1 LDSNSEKKWQQ
12 YWENEGVFTA
22 SPDPEKKKYFITV
35 PYPYTNAPLH
45 IGHGRTYLLADI
57 IARFHRING
66 YNVLYPMAF
75 HQSGTPILALSQRIR
90 AGDEK
95 MIRMYTNYLSLYEKD
110 QDSISRILAG
120 FSDPKKIADYFSAEI
135 IKDFSLMGFSIDW
148 SRRFTT
154 SDPVYQQFV
163 KWQFLK
169 LNDLGYIKKGTYPVL
184 YSIEDEN
191 AVGEDDIKDGD
202 IDKVSIEEYT
212 GVIFRGKRFSLI
224 AASLRPETIFGVTNL
239 WISDRGDYL
248 LCMLN
253 GNEVVVSRSSFEKL
267 VYQNYEISLL
277 REIKRSEILGEEFE
291 VPFIGRK
298 VNVYESSIVNPDN
311 GTGIVYSVP
320 GHSIWDY
327 AGIMNS
333 DFHPDPIKIIDVPK
347 DRSSVESLYRKM
359 KIQSVQDSDKLRE
372 ATQILYRDEYYS
384 GRLNDRNDVY
394 SGMTVKEA
402 RDAIIA
408 DLRRLGLSIIVYE
421 TSRNAETRSGSR
433 VIVAIIKDQWFIDYS
448 NREWKDKTRALVDS
462 MDIFPASYRESI
474 KEVIEWL
481 RERPCARK
489 RGIGTRLPF
498 DQNWIIESLSDSTIY
513 PVLYTCY
520 PYLVKIFEKTR
531 EIATDILDYIML
543 GLPIAEGEYE
553 SSVMELIT
561 QARKEKEYW
570 YGVDLRLTATP
581 HLTNHLVFYLMN
593 HVALFSGK
601 DLPHGIAISGLVIVE
616 GSKIGKSKGNAIP
629 LSVISNRYSADIY
642 RLYMSISADPQSVVD
657 WKETEIQSVQKKYQL
672 LLETISSVDSVS
684 DDLEDMSEVE
694 KWFLSSFRSR
704 MITFRESIINFN
716 IRQGIVSVFF
726 DVMNDI
732 KRLEK
737 RGGSRTRML
746 KIIMAEWLKALSVV
760 IPFTSEEQWNRLLL
774 PGSVANAQIEHY
786 SLDAMDRDLMERESY
801 IDRVEEDIRS
811 ILKVI
816 GKEPKKISI
825 AVAGEEQIKVMRY
838 VSENKTRSLDK
849 HLLHLIPE
857 AMKVR
862 NLVSFY
868 NFDEFSVLQENMVYF
883 ASIFRAEL
891 KIDRAKTEKNKNAWP
906 GRPLIHIE

>member
-1 LDSNSEKKWQQ
+1 MDSSNELKWQQ
-12 YWENEGVFTA
+12 YWEREGTFIA
-22 SPDPEKKKYFITV
+22 SPSETKKKYFITV

-90 AGDEK
+90 SGDESMVK
-95 MIRMYTNYLSLYEKD
+95 MYTNYLSLYEKD
-110 QDSISRILAG
+110 PKEIKRIMAS
-120 FSDPKKIADYFSAEI
+120 FSDPKNIADYFSAEI

-154 SDPVYQQFV
+154 SDPVYQEFV

-184 YSIEDEN
+184 YSVEDEN

-212 GVIFRGKRFSLI
+212 GVIFKGRDFSLV

-248 LCMLN
+248 LCALN
-253 GNEVVVSRSSFEKL
+253 GDKVVLSRSSFEKL
-267 VYQNYEISLL
+267 VYQNHEISLV

-291 VPFIGRK
+291 APLSGRK
-298 VNVYESSIVNPDN
+298 VNVYESPIVNPDN

-333 DFHPDPIKIIDVPK
+333 NFHPDPIKIIEVPDDK
-347 DRSSVESLYRKM
+347 NTVESLYRRM
-359 KIQSVQDSDKLRE
+359 KIQSVLDSDKLRE
-372 ATQILYRDEYYS
+372 ATQILYKEEYYS
-384 GRLNDRNDVY
+384 GRLNDQNDVY
-394 SGMTVKEA
+394 SGMSVKEA

-408 DLRRLGLSIIVYE
+408 DLKRLGLSILVYE
-421 TSRNAETRSGSR
+421 TSRIAETRSGAK
-433 VIVAIIKDQWFIDYS
+433 VIVAIMKDQWFIDYS
-448 NREWKDKTRALVDS
+448 NREWKDRTRALVDS
-462 MDIFPASYRESI
+462 MDIFPSSYRESI

-520 PYLVKIFEKTR
+520 PYLVRIFDKKR
-531 EIATDILDYIML
+531 EISPDILDHIML
-543 GLPIAEGEYE
+543 GYPVPEGKYD
-553 SSVMELIT
+553 SDVMAQIDG
-561 QARKEKEYW
+561 ARKEKQYW

-629 LSVISNRYSADIY
+629 LSVISNKYSADIY
-642 RLYMSISADPQSVVD
+642 RLYMSISADPQSVID
-657 WKETEIQSVQKKYQL
+657 WKESEIQSVQKKYL
-672 LLETISSVDSVS
+672 SLAEILSSVNSTSTDI
-684 DDLEDMSEVE
+684 ENMSEVE
-694 KWFLSSFRSR
+694 KWFISIFRSR
-704 MITFRESIINFN
+704 MASFVDSIRNFN
-716 IRQGIVSVFF
+716 IRQGIVSIFF

-732 KRLEK
+732 KRLER
-737 RGGSRTRML
+737 RGGSRSRML
-746 KIIMAEWLKALSVV
+746 QLIAGEWLKALSVV
-760 IPFTSEEQWNRLLL
+760 IPFVSEEQWHRLDL
-774 PGSVANAQIEHY
+774 PGSVANAQLDSY
-786 SLDAMDRDLMERESY
+786 SPENTDRDLIEKESY
-801 IDRVEEDIRS
+801 IDRVEEDVRS

-816 GKEPKKISI
+816 GKEPSRINI
-825 AVAGEEQIKVMRY
+825 YVAGDDQRKVMRA
-838 VSENKTRSLDK
+838 VSENMTKSIQK
-849 HLLHLIPE
+849 NLLYLIPE

-868 NFDEFSVLQENMVYF
+868 KFDELSVLRENTDYF
-883 ASIFRAEL
+883 GAIFNAEIHVDQA
-891 KIDRAKTEKNKNAWP
+891 KIEKGKNAWP
-906 GRPLIHIE
+906 GRPLIRIE

>member
-1 LDSNSEKKWQQ
+1 MDSGNELKWQQ
-12 YWENEGVFTA
+12 YWEKEGTFIA
-22 SPDPEKKKYFITV
+22 SPNEEKKKYFITV

-90 AGDEK
+90 SGDESMVK
-95 MIRMYTNYLSLYEKD
+95 MYTNYLSLYENDPKE
-110 QDSISRILAG
+110 IKRTLAS
-120 FSDPKKIADYFSAEI
+120 FSDPKNIADYFSAEI

-154 SDPVYQQFV
+154 SDPVYQEFV

-184 YSIEDEN
+184 YSVEDEN

-212 GVIFRGKRFSLI
+212 GVIFRGREFSLV

-248 LCMLN
+248 LCTLN
-253 GNEVVVSRSSFEKL
+253 GAKVVLSRSSFEKL
-267 VYQNYEISLL
+267 VYQNYEISLV

-291 VPFIGRK
+291 APLSGRK
-298 VNVYESSIVNPDN
+298 VNVYESTIVNPDN

-333 DFHPDPIKIIDVPK
+333 NFHPDPIKIIDVPDDK
-347 DRSSVESLYRKM
+347 NTVESLYRKM
-359 KIQSVQDSDKLRE
+359 KIQSVQDSEKLRE
-372 ATQILYRDEYYS
+372 ATQILYKEEYYS
-384 GRLNDRNDVY
+384 GRLNDQNDVY
-394 SGMTVKEA
+394 SGMSVKEA

-408 DLRRLGLSIIVYE
+408 DLKKLGLSIVVYE
-421 TSRNAETRSGSR
+421 TSRVAETRSGAK
-433 VIVAIIKDQWFIDYS
+433 VIVAIMKDQWFIDYS
-448 NREWKDKTRALVDS
+448 NREWKDRTRALVDS
-462 MDIFPASYRESI
+462 MDIFPSSYRESI

-520 PYLVKIFEKTR
+520 PYLVRIFEKIR
-531 EIATDILDYIML
+531 EITTDILDHIML
-543 GLPIAEGEYE
+543 GYPLPDGKYDSDVTAQ
-553 SSVMELIT
+553 IT
-561 QARKEKEYW
+561 EARKEKEYW

-629 LSVISNRYSADIY
+629 LSVISNKYSADIY
-642 RLYMSISADPQSVVD
+642 RLYMSISADPQSVID
-657 WKETEIQSVQKKYQL
+657 WKESEIQSVLKKYQSL
-672 LLETISSVDSVS
+672 VEILSSVNSTSIDNGN
-684 DDLEDMSEVE
+684 MSEVE
-694 KWFLSSFRSR
+694 KWFISVFRLRMASFVD
-704 MITFRESIINFN
+704 SIRNFN
-716 IRQGIVSVFF
+716 IRQGIVSIFF

-732 KRLEK
+732 KRLER
-737 RGGSRTRML
+737 RGGSRSRML
-746 KIIMAEWLKALSVV
+746 QLIAGEWLKALSVV
-760 IPFTSEEQWNRLLL
+760 IPFVSEEQWHRLDL
-774 PGSVANAQIEHY
+774 PGSVANAQLDSY
-786 SLDAMDRDLMERESY
+786 SPENIDRDLLERESY

-816 GKEPKKISI
+816 GKEPVRINI
-825 AVAGEEQIKVMRY
+825 YVAGDDQRSVMMA
-838 VSENKTRSLDK
+838 VSENRTKSIQK
-849 HLLHLIPE
+849 NLLSLIPE

-862 NLVSFY
+862 NLVSIY
-868 NFDEFSVLQENMVYF
+868 KFDELSVLRENADYF
-883 ASIFRAEL
+883 RTIFNAEIHVD
-891 KIDRAKTEKNKNAWP
+891 KAVIQKGKNAWP
-906 GRPLIHIE
+906 GRPLIRIE